1 MNNEEKARLYDQLL
15 AEHSSKAALVR
26 ELETDIRPKP
36 DQQQRIET
44 LRKEMVE
51 LERRATEL
59 ATSAF

>member
-1 MNNEEKARLYDQLL
+1 MTNEEKARLYDQLL

-26 ELETDIRPKP
+26 ELETDIKPKP
-36 DQQQRIET
+36 NQQERIVQ